1 MLGADTVVVLDG
13 DILGKPADEDAARAY
28 LRRLNGRTHEVVGAI
43 VLAEAGEVV
52 ATAVETTRVT
62 FHRRSD
68 DEIDAYVATGEWVG
82 RAGGYA
88 IQETG
93 GTVLVERV
101 DGDYLNVV
109 GLPLASART
118 APRRGLNAAYSH
130 SQARASALNTGL
142 HAIWGAEPFDTLDPR
157 RRHARVPPRAL
168 PHGLLLVPHRFRW
181 P

>member
-13 DILGKPADEDAARAY
+13 DILGKPADEEAARAY

-43 VLAEAGEVV
+43 ALAEAGEVV

-93 GTVLVERV
+93 GPVLV
-101 DGDYLNVV
+101 D
-109 GLPLASART
+109 AR
-118 APRRGLNAAYSH
+118 
-130 SQARASALNTGL
+130 
-142 HAIWGAEPFDTLDPR
+142 
-157 RRHARVPPRAL
+157 
-168 PHGLLLVPHRFRW
+168 RW
-181 P
+181 ATT